1 MSHAL
6 IARNKDLERLK
17 ESGYTL
23 RFVDGF
29 ILVDDIPYINNEGH
43 IKEAALAL
51 KLDLSGDSTV
61 QPSDHVAYWT
71 GKFPYKKKG
80 GKLQALGESAHSQIL
95 SDGTTINYM
104 FSAKPTG
111 GRYRD
116 YEHKVKTYIE
126 IIERE
131 ARMVD
136 PNQTAQK
143 WKVNRDVKLDDVFEY
158 METASARQNTTDIS
172 AKVENEIVAIVG
184 LGGTGSYVLDFVAKT
199 WVKEIHLYDG
209 DRFLQHN
216 AFRAPGAT
224 GIEDLEGGPNKAA
237 FHAGRYKKFRKGVIG
252 HSKQI
257 DDTNL
262 GELKECNTVFM
273 CIDGNLIKRDILRVC
288 EEAGSVCI
296 DTGMG
301 IYREDDKLGGIIRV
315 TTSAPTLR
323 RHIERNNRIDMAG
336 GGIGEY
342 ERNFQMAELNALN
355 ASLAVIKWKK
365 IRGVYQDITSE
376 GDSGYI
382 LDGNRIINRDQIE
395 ERANNEEIDGRDR
408 ARIC

>member
-1 MSHAL
+1 MLHAL
-6 IARNKDLERLK
+6 IARNQDLERLE

-29 ILVDDIPYINNEGH
+29 ILVDDIPYINTEGH
-43 IKEAALAL
+43 IKEASLAL

-71 GKFPYKKKG
+71 GEFPYKKSG
-80 GKLQALGESAHSQIL
+80 GKLLALGESAHSQLL

-111 GRYRD
+111 GGYRD

-131 ARMVD
+131 ARLVE

-143 WKVNRDVKLDDVFEY
+143 WKVNRDVILDGVFEY
-158 METASARQNTTDIS
+158 METASARQSTTDIA

-216 AFRAPGAT
+216 AFRAPGAP
-224 GIEDLEGGPNKAA
+224 GIEELEGGPNKAV
-237 FHAGRYKKFRKGVIG
+237 FHADRYKKLRKGVIG
-252 HSKQI
+252 HGIQI

-262 GELKECNTVFM
+262 VELKMCNTVFM
-273 CIDGNLIKRDILRVC
+273 CIDGNLIKRDILRIC

-301 IYREDDKLGGIIRV
+301 IYRENNKLGGIVRV
-315 TTSAPTLR
+315 TTSAPKLR

-342 ERNFQMAELNALN
+342 ERNIQMAELNALN

-365 IRGVYQDITSE
+365 IRGIYQDIIEE
-376 GDSGYI
+376 GDAGYI
-382 LDGNRIINRDQIE
+382 LDGNRIINRDLIG
-395 ERANNEEIDGRDR
+395 ERANNEEIDGRNR

>member
-6 IARNKDLERLK
+6 IARNKDLEGLK

-23 RFVDGF
+23 RFLDGF
-29 ILVDDIPYINNEGH
+29 LLVEDIPYINTEGH
-43 IKEAALAL
+43 IKEATLVL
-51 KLDLSGDSTV
+51 QLDLSGDNTV

-71 GKFPYKKKG
+71 GDFPYKKKG
-80 GKLQALGESAHSQIL
+80 GKLQALGESAHNQKLI
-95 SDGTTINYM
+95 DGTTIKYM

-111 GRYRD
+111 GKYRD

-131 ARMVD
+131 ARKLE

-143 WKVNRDVKLDDVFEY
+143 WKVYRDVKPDGVFEY

-216 AFRAPGAT
+216 AFRAPGVT

-237 FHAGRYKKFRKGVIG
+237 FHAGRYKKLRRGVIG

-262 GELKECNTVFM
+262 GELKECDTVFM
-273 CIDGNLIKRDILRVC
+273 CIDGDVIKRNILKVC

-301 IYREDDKLGGIIRV
+301 IYREDDKLGGIVRI
-315 TTSAPTLR
+315 TTSAPAQR
-323 RHIERNNRIDMAG
+323 KHIEKNNRIDMAG

-342 ERNFQMAELNALN
+342 ERNIQMAELNALN
-355 ASLAVIKWKK
+355 AALAVIKWKK
-365 IRGVYQDITSE
+365 IRGVYQDITKE

-382 LDGNRIINRDQIE
+382 QTGTR
-395 ERANNEEIDGRDR
+395 
-408 ARIC
+408 